1 MSAQVST
8 SVPVET
14 AAIDSSSAT
23 AGPENQVPVDLRPY
37 RRWGLAILLV
47 AFGGFGVWSV
57 TAHLAVSVVAPG
69 SVSVESFTKT
79 IQHLE
84 GGIVADVLVED
95 GDHVE
100 AGDPLIVLDDTQALA
115 QQRIA
120 ETEYLITRA
129 SEVRLLAEQADSDS
143 LVFPPELI
151 ASSNSRVQ
159 EVLGVQRR
167 LFEVRRQSLD
177 DTLAALDQQILQLEE
192 QITGLGQTRSIT
204 QQRIDSLEGEV
215 ANHRKLFRDG
225 MISSQRLRELERES
239 LEYQSDNAGH
249 ASEIARLRAQISENT
264 LNKQI
269 RLQEFQ
275 QQVGEALRQ
284 VQAEVADAEERLVAL
299 NDTLARTRITAPVA
313 GTVVDLQ
320 VHTLGAV
327 VRGGDPLLDLVPA
340 GDGFVIE
347 ARVPNHDVDHLYPGQ
362 SAEIRFSAFN
372 QRLSNVID
380 GEVIRVSAD
389 SFEDEATRQRYYKV
403 RVGVTDL
410 GKSQLTDNMRLVAG
424 MPAEVMILTG
434 ERSFASYITK
444 PINDMLARAMRE
456 E

>member
-249 ASEIARLRAQISENT
+249 ASEIARLRAHISENT

>member
-143 LVFPPELI
+143 LVFPQELI

-269 RLQEFQ
+269 RLQAFQ

-380 GEVIRVSAD
+380 GEVVRVSAD

-403 RVGVTDL
+403 RVGVTNL

>member
-380 GEVIRVSAD
+380 GEVVRVSAD

>member
-143 LVFPPELI
+143 LVFPQELI

-249 ASEIARLRAQISENT
+249 ASEIARLRAHISENT

-380 GEVIRVSAD
+380 GEVVRVSAD

>member
-84 GGIVADVLVED
+84 GGIVADVMVED

-143 LVFPPELI
+143 LVFPQELI

-249 ASEIARLRAQISENT
+249 ASEIARLRAHISENT

-327 VRGGDPLLDLVPA
+327 VRGGEPLLDLVPA

-380 GEVIRVSAD
+380 GEVVRVSAD

>member
-143 LVFPPELI
+143 LVFPQELI

-269 RLQEFQ
+269 RLQAFQ

-380 GEVIRVSAD
+380 GEVVRVSAD

>member
-249 ASEIARLRAQISENT
+249 ASEIARLRAHISENT

-380 GEVIRVSAD
+380 GEVVRVSAD